1 MTASRPLFAALLVV
15 SHPAVGGAQDAGVA
29 PPGTTSADAGPDAE
43 PNLGEVTTLVDS
55 VFRKMAREANQAGI
69 DATGRKDF
77 PAALVSFRRAH
88 EAAPEDPEIANNFA
102 YLQHLLGNHAE
113 AKRLYR
119 LTLRLDRDRRRAYI
133 NLTELLM
140 RRGASAAD
148 LTEADEILT
157 RARSRLGNDAEVV
170 LQQARLAAR
179 RGHAGEADRLYRK
192 RLDLDVANDALYLEL
207 GDFNRDHGRPED
219 ALRWYRRV
227 QDPDGPLQKAARRIR
242 EIDIERRA
250 RSYGWKRPTSAVPEQ
265 AVTLREQARASLRQG
280 QLEDAGRMLD
290 EAVAMAPLYAAAHA
304 DLGDVHQARDDGL
317 RAELSY
323 LRALTLDAG
332 DADVLS
338 RLAQLYGRQQRP
350 AEAARCLL
358 RALQARPDWTHLQLG
373 LAKAYRAAGDIPQA
387 LAWVERYL
395 AEQPED
401 APAEAARSL
410 KRALEQHPRAQ
421 AAKAEEGA
429 PPERR
434 HERLARAFALF
445 ERGEADAALAELDQV
460 PAEQV
465 DDQVLNLRGTFM
477 HSAGRMEDAA
487 QAFTASLVRN
497 GEQPEVL
504 ELLADVRL
512 RQQREPEA
520 RSLLERAERQGGH
533 EAKLALARLDARGHD
548 GGWVEDVTKVERLRA
563 ADARLAVYL
572 AGEPRRRAEAEALL
586 ARVGSRLRAVYGAGA
601 AVGVALV
608 LLLGVG
614 TRRLWGGAD
623 LGALVRR
630 HPEAGPEVQR
640 VLSAI
645 RHEVLKHNTM
655 VLTGLVGALE
665 AGEAVGEKAAW
676 CRRSLLGGSEA
687 PGDEA
692 AITRLRGYADRLMQV
707 GRAHGERLNLARKDP
722 ALSAL
727 LGGFRVLERSAALL
741 DRADSLGARGHGRL
755 LRALR
760 QATQMLNV
768 EGYEAVRAL
777 LDQLRMLDVDADLL
791 RTVCTR
797 VQREPAF
804 SAVTFAE
811 LALSL
816 EAPLPCRVAAPRHAF
831 EDMLGNLI
839 RNAIQSTMRHGEGD
853 EVHIGLGVH
862 EEVDPITGLERLV
875 FLIRDRSPQQ
885 LTPEMLRGRYIEEG
899 LGLTADLVSR
909 YEGTL
914 DVRADEAPWTKA
926 VVVKLPR
933 FDEGEDDP
941 WRS

>member
-1 MTASRPLFAALLVV
+1 
-15 SHPAVGGAQDAGVA
+15 
-29 PPGTTSADAGPDAE
+29 
-43 PNLGEVTTLVDS
+43 
-55 VFRKMAREANQAGI
+55 MAREANQAGI
-69 DATGRKDF
+69 DATQRKDF
-77 PAALVSFRRAH
+77 PAALVAFRRAH
-88 EAAPEDPEIANNFA
+88 EAAPGDPEIATNFA

-119 LTLRLDRDRRRAYI
+119 LTLRLDRDRHSAYI
-133 NLTELLM
+133 NLAELLM

-148 LTEADEILT
+148 LKEAHAVLT

-179 RGHAGEADRLYRK
+179 QGRAGEAERLYRK
-192 RLDLDVANDALYLEL
+192 RLDLDVATDALFLEV
-207 GDFNRDHGRPED
+207 GDFHRDRGRPED

-227 QDPDGPLQKAARRIR
+227 QDPDGPLQKAAQRIR

-250 RSYGWKRPTSAVPEQ
+250 RSYGWKRPTRAVPEQ

-280 QLEDAGRMLD
+280 QLEDAGRMLE
-290 EAVAMAPLYAAAHA
+290 EAVGMAPLYAAAHA

-338 RLAQLYGRQQRP
+338 RLATLYGRQQRP

-358 RALQARPDWTHLQLG
+358 RALQARPDWTHLQLR

-387 LAWVERYL
+387 LAWIERYL

-410 KRALEQHPRAQ
+410 KRALEQHPRAL
-421 AAKAEEGA
+421 AARPASAK
-429 PPERR
+429 PERR

-445 ERGEADAALAELDQV
+445 ERGEADAALAELDEV

-512 RQQREPEA
+512 RQERVSEA

-533 EAKLALARLDARGHD
+533 EAKLALARLDAAGPD
-548 GGWVEDVTKVERLRA
+548 DGWVEDVTRIEDLRTANVRLVA
-563 ADARLAVYL
+563 YL
-572 AGEPRRRAEAEALL
+572 SGEPRRRAEAETLL
-586 ARVGSRLRAVYGAGA
+586 ARVKSRLRAVYGAAA
-601 AVGVALV
+601 AVVVAFV
-608 LLLGVG
+608 LLGG
-614 TRRLWGGAD
+614 FGMMRLWGGTE

-676 CRRSLLGGSEA
+676 CRRSLLGGAEA
-687 PGDEA
+687 RGEDA
-692 AITRLRGYADRLMQV
+692 AVTRLRGYADRLMQV
-707 GRAHGERLNLARKDP
+707 GRAHGERLNLDRKDP

-727 LGGFRVLERSAALL
+727 LGGFRVLEQSAPLL
-741 DRADSLGARGHGRL
+741 DRADSLSARGRGRL

-760 QATQMLNV
+760 QATQLLNV
-768 EGYEAVRAL
+768 DGYEAVRAL

-791 RTVCTR
+791 RTVYTR

-804 SAVTFAE
+804 SGVRFAD

-816 EAPLPCRVAAPRHAF
+816 DAPLPCRVAAPRHAF
-831 EDMLGNLI
+831 EDMLGNLV
-839 RNAIQSTMRHGEGD
+839 RNAIQSSVRHGEGD
-853 EVHIGLGVH
+853 EVHIGLGVY
-862 EEVDPITGLERLV
+862 EEVDAITGLERLV

-914 DVRADEAPWTKA
+914 DVRAEEAPWTKA

-941 WRS
+941 WQS